1 MRPSLALTS
10 PSLVPYLFSNVG
22 EARISPKSPHPP
34 SIDRAQVV
42 SRFNPRRNASST
54 STPIQVG
61 NGDFAFGADITGLQ
75 TFLPY
80 GILSSWG
87 WHNSSLPANSTP
99 SDFTGLD
106 WWTHDRLVN
115 YDMPNPAE
123 PEISQWLIANPHRI
137 NLGRIGLVFGGDY
150 SNYTEEDLQNKSQK
164 LDVYQGILQSNF
176 TIDGHLT
183 TITTSVD
190 PSSDKIA
197 VRLQSEL
204 LLLGLLGV
212 FFDYPYATD
221 DNKFEAPFVGD
232 WNAVSNHTTVL
243 HYAGNGNRAQVQH
256 TLDNTT
262 YYTTLQWSGSN
273 VSVSRVPDS
282 HRYVVRP
289 NGNHTR
295 AFEFTATFSPIDD
308 FPSSSLSFDAIIA
321 RCQQWWTTYWKTG
334 AFVDLTETANATADE
349 IQRRVILS
357 QYLLAVNEAGHDPP
371 QESGLVNNGWYGKFH
386 MEMYL
391 WHSAHWTPWGKLPL
405 LERSIGVYNRFLPS
419 SMQRA
424 ADQGYSGLRWGKMSD
439 PSGRSA
445 PGEINALLIWQQPHV
460 FYFAETEYQSA
471 RHAGRNT
478 EDVLA
483 KWDHVLTESA
493 DFMASYAFW
502 NTSTSVYDLGPP
514 MYPVSENTPPN
525 STRNP
530 TFELA
535 YWHFGLD
542 VAISWKARRGQQAP
556 QEWKHVKD
564 NLAPLPTVYTVDET
578 TGDQVLT
585 YTLYEGIPHMWT
597 GPDTVTDHPALTGIY
612 GLLPSTTA
620 INQSLVSATAAQV
633 ASDWNFTT
641 CWGWDFPML
650 AMNAAR
656 LGDVDGAVQY
666 LVHSNFQFDDVGMP
680 VGTKAPTPYFPG
692 SSALLLAVAMMA
704 GGWDAATNS
713 SQQDFAPGFPAQWN
727 VRAEGFGQML

>member
-1 MRPSLALTS
+1 MQ
-10 PSLVPYLFSNVG
+10 
-22 EARISPKSPHPP
+22 EMKIK
-34 SIDRAQVV
+34 
-42 SRFNPRRNASST
+42 PRCST
-54 STPIQVG
+54 
-61 NGDFAFGADITGLQ
+61 L
-75 TFLPY
+75 
-80 GILSSWG
+80 
-87 WHNSSLPANSTP
+87 
-99 SDFTGLD
+99 
-106 WWTHDRLVN
+106 
-115 YDMPNPAE
+115 
-123 PEISQWLIANPHRI
+123 
-137 NLGRIGLVFGGDY
+137 
-150 SNYTEEDLQNKSQK
+150 
-164 LDVYQGILQSNF
+164 
-176 TIDGHLT
+176 
-183 TITTSVD
+183 
-190 PSSDKIA
+190 
-197 VRLQSEL
+197 
-204 LLLGLLGV
+204 
-212 FFDYPYATD
+212 
-221 DNKFEAPFVGD
+221 
-232 WNAVSNHTTVL
+232 
-243 HYAGNGNRAQVQH
+243 
-256 TLDNTT
+256 LDNTT
-262 YYTTLQWSGSN
+262 YYTTLQWRGSN
-273 VSVSRVPDS
+273 VSISRVPDS
-282 HRYVVRP
+282 HRYVLQP
-289 NGNHTR
+289 NGDHTR
-295 AFEFTATFSPIDD
+295 EFELTATFSPREG
-308 FPSSSLSFDAIIA
+308 FQSSSLSFDAIIA
-321 RCQQWWTTYWKTG
+321 RSQQWWTGYWETG
-334 AFVDLTETANATADE
+334 AFVDLMGAGNATADE

-419 SMQRA
+419 STQRA

-471 RHAGRNT
+471 RHAGRNM

-483 KWDHVLTESA
+483 KWDYVLTESA

-502 NTSTSVYDLGPP
+502 NTSTNVYDLGPP

-556 QEWKHVKD
+556 QAWTHVKD
-564 NLAPLPTVYTVDET
+564 NLAPLPVVYAVNET
-578 TGDQVLT
+578 TGEKVLT
-585 YTLYEGIPHMWT
+585 YTLYEGIPSMWT
-597 GPDTVTDHPALTGIY
+597 DPDTVTDHPALTGIY
-612 GLLPSTTA
+612 GLLPPTA
-620 INQSLVSATAAQV
+620 AVNQTLVSATAAQV

-656 LGDVDGAVQY
+656 LGDVDAAVRY
-666 LVHSNFQFDDVGMP
+666 LVHPNSEFDDVGMP

-713 SQQDFAPGFPAQWN
+713 SQQDFAPGFPAKWN

>member
-1 MRPSLALTS
+1 MQPSLALTS
-10 PSLVPYLFSNVG
+10 LCLVPYLLSNVG
-22 EARISPKSPHPP
+22 QASIFSKSPP

-42 SRFNPRRNASST
+42 SRFNPCRNASST
-54 STPIQVG
+54 STPMQVG
-61 NGDFAFGADITGLQ
+61 NGNFAFGADITGLQ

-87 WHNSSLPANSTP
+87 WHNSSLPANFTP

-106 WWTHDRLVN
+106 WWTHGRLIN

-123 PEISQWLIANPHRI
+123 PGISQWLIANPHRI
-137 NLGRIGLVFGGDY
+137 NLGRIGLIFGGDY
-150 SNYTEEDLQNKSQK
+150 SNYTEEDLQNKSQI
-164 LDVYQGILQSNF
+164 LHIYQGILQSNF

-190 PSSDKIA
+190 PRSDTIA

-204 LLLGLLGV
+204 LALGQLGV
-212 FFDYPYATD
+212 FLDYPYATD
-221 DNKFEAPFVGD
+221 ENKYEAPFVGD

-243 HYAGNGNRAQVQH
+243 HYAESENQAQVQH
-256 TLDNTT
+256 TLDDTT
-262 YYTTLQWSGSN
+262 YYTRLQWSGSKA
-273 VSVSRVPDS
+273 SISRVPNT
-282 HRYVVRP
+282 HRYVLQP
-289 NGNHTR
+289 NGEHTR
-295 AFEFTATFSPIDD
+295 EFEFTADFSSNGSLQ
-308 FPSSSLSFDAIIA
+308 SSSSSVDSIIT
-321 RCQQWWTTYWKTG
+321 RSEQWWTTYWETG
-334 AFVDLTETANATADE
+334 AFVDLTETGNATADE

-391 WHSAHWTPWGKLPL
+391 WHSAHWTPWGKYPL
-405 LERSIGVYNRFLPS
+405 LERSIGVYDRFLPS
-419 SMQRA
+419 SLQRA
-424 ADQGYSGLRWGKMSD
+424 ADQGYNGLRWGKMSD

-471 RHAGRNT
+471 RQAGKIQEGILT
-478 EDVLA
+478 
-483 KWDHVLTESA
+483 KWDHILTESA
-493 DFMASYAFW
+493 NFMASYAFW
-502 NTSTSVYDLGPP
+502 NTSASVYDLGPP

-525 STRNP
+525 STRNAA
-530 TFELA
+530 FELA

-542 VAISWKARRGQQAP
+542 VAISWKARLGQQAP
-556 QEWKHVKD
+556 QTWKHVKD

-578 TGDQVLT
+578 TGDKVLT
-585 YTLYEGIPHMWT
+585 YTLYEGIPNMWT
-597 GPDTVTDHPALTGIY
+597 DPDTVTDHPALTGIY
-612 GLLPSTTA
+612 GLLPPTIA
-620 INQSLVSATAAQV
+620 VNQTIASATAAQV
-633 ASDWNFTT
+633 ASVWNFTT

-656 LGDVDGAVQY
+656 LGDVDAAVQY
-666 LVHSNFQFDDVGMP
+666 LVHSNFEFDDVGMP

-692 SSALLLAVAMMA
+692 SSGLLLAVAMMA
-704 GGWDAATNS
+704 GGWDAATNG
-713 SQQDFAPGFPAQWN
+713 SQQDFAPGFPAQWKI
-727 VRAEGFGQML
+727 RAEGFGQML